1 MSSQS
6 GIKWHNT
13 SQYPTDR
20 SHDRKA
26 TQTRHTGHSKGRELI
41 AYPCLLLSRLAA
53 AAAARAIPIPIF
65 IVIVWVP
72 VILVVLLVFR
82 VIVLVFLV
90 FMAAATTTTVSVFAS
105 AMFTAA
111 TVSMVATVTFVAVT
125 TTAAPLTKITVL
137 IRSNI
142 RGKVFTIECI
152 FAIKSFQFLER
163 EHYVVRFSLKQF
175 VVKEISQRNNTHII
189 RS

>member
-1 MSSQS
+1 
-6 GIKWHNT
+6 
-13 SQYPTDR
+13 
-20 SHDRKA
+20 
-26 TQTRHTGHSKGRELI
+26 
-41 AYPCLLLSRLAA
+41 
-53 AAAARAIPIPIF
+53 
-65 IVIVWVP
+65 
-72 VILVVLLVFR
+72 
-82 VIVLVFLV
+82 
-90 FMAAATTTTVSVFAS
+90 MAAATTTTVSVFAS
-105 AMFTAA
+105 AMFSAA

>member
-1 MSSQS
+1 MFASVM
-6 GIKWHNT
+6 
-13 SQYPTDR
+13 
-20 SHDRKA
+20 
-26 TQTRHTGHSKGRELI
+26 
-41 AYPCLLLSRLAA
+41 
-53 AAAARAIPIPIF
+53 F
-65 IVIVWVP
+65 
-72 VILVVLLVFR
+72 
-82 VIVLVFLV
+82 
-90 FMAAATTTTVSVFAS
+90 AAATATAS
-105 AMFTAA
+105 PK
-111 TVSMVATVTFVAVT
+111 V
-125 TTAAPLTKITVL
+125 TVL